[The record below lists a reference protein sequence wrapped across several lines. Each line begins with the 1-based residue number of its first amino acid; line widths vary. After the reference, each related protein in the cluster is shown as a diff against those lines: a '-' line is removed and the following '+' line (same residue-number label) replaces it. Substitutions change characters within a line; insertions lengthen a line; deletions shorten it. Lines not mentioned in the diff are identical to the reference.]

1 MESVMV
7 RVADCPV
14 EMLLELVVIETVG
27 REPVVPVTVTAAWAL
42 ALPLEFIA
50 NAV

>member
-1 MESVMV
+1 MV

-27 REPVVPVTVTAAWAL
+27 REPVVPVTETVAWAL
-42 ALPLEFIA
+42 ALPLEFMA